1 MSRTSLLLE
10 IATGALDATERR
22 PGQVSMAE
30 AVAAAVES
38 ERHAVITAGTG
49 TGKTLAYLVPVVASG
64 RRAVVA
70 TATKALQD
78 QIASRD
84 LPHVVEALAD
94 EIGRTVTWSVLKGR
108 SNYLCLQRLDELQA
122 RLETE
127 IPARVLEQLMDWAGR
142 TESGDVASVDWP
154 VSELHLRHATVGADE
169 CPGATR
175 CPRGAD
181 CFAERARDRAAESE
195 VVVVNLHLYGLDLA
209 SDGMILPEHDVVV
222 IDEAHQ
228 LEDVTSAAAGSAA
241 GPGAISACAAA
252 VRGVIREPALD
263 AGLTGAAASL
273 AAALAPSLNARIAT
287 PIGGPVRDA
296 ISVARIQVEAAASAV
311 RRVPSDDASV
321 AQRAARAATSALRLL
336 DSLDRLLEAGTDSV
350 AFVSGTAQQ
359 PRLEVA
365 PLDVGSFLQEHLWSR
380 RTAVLTSAT
389 VPVTLPA
396 RLGLGPDDAD
406 VVDVGSPFDYAEQA
420 LLYCA
425 RHLPDPRDPARA
437 GKVHEEI
444 ERLIRAAGGRTL
456 ALFTSWRA
464 MREAADYLEGRIPYA
479 LMRQDDLPKMALID
493 AFTDDVE
500 SCLFATQGFFQGVD
514 VPGPALSL
522 VIIDKIPFPRPDDP
536 LLSARRDAEGDA
548 AFSTIDIPLA
558 ATQLA
563 QAAGRLIRSRTDH
576 GVVAVLDP
584 RLATKGYGG
593 RIVSALP
600 PMTPTTNF
608 DAVETF
614 FRERGRR

>member
-127 IPARVLEQLMDWAGR
+127 IPARVLEQLVEWAGR

-181 CFAERARDRAAESE
+181 CFAERARDRAAESD

-600 PMTPTTNF
+600 PMTPTTSF

>member
-1 MSRTSLLLE
+1 VSRTSLLLE

-30 AVAAAVES
+30 AVAAAIDS
-38 ERHAVITAGTG
+38 GRHVVITAGTG

-64 RRAVVA
+64 RRAVIA

-84 LPHVVEALAD
+84 LPHVVAAIAE
-94 EIGRTVTWSVLKGR
+94 EVGRTVTWSVLKGR
-108 SNYLCLQRLDELQA
+108 NNYLCLQRLDELQS
-122 RLETE
+122 RLESE
-127 IPARVLEQLMDWAGR
+127 IPAPVLERLVEWAGR
-142 TESGDVASVDWP
+142 TDTGDIASVDWP
-154 VSELHLRHATVGADE
+154 ASEQHLRPATVGADE
-169 CPGATR
+169 CPGASR
-175 CPRGAD
+175 CPRGGD
-181 CFAERARDRAAESE
+181 CFAERARNRAAESE
-195 VVVVNLHLYGLDLA
+195 LIIVNLHLYGLDLA

-228 LEDVTSAAAGSAA
+228 LEDVTSAAAGSSA
-241 GPGAISACAAA
+241 GPGSISACAAA
-252 VRGVIREPALD
+252 VRGIIRDATLD
-263 AGLTGAAASL
+263 AGLAGAAASL
-273 AAALAPSLNARIAT
+273 SGALVPSLNARIAT
-287 PIGGPVRDA
+287 PIGGAVRDA
-296 ISVARIQVEAAASAV
+296 LSDARVQVEAAASAV
-311 RRVPSDDASV
+311 RRVSSDDASV
-321 AQRAARAATSALRLL
+321 AQRAARAGMSALRLL
-336 DSLDRLLEAGTDSV
+336 DSLDRLLDAGADSV
-350 AFVSGTAQQ
+350 AFVSGTAPQ

-389 VPVTLPA
+389 IPVTLPA
-396 RLGLGPDDAD
+396 RLGLKADDAD

-420 LLYCA
+420 VLYCA
-425 RHLPDPRDPARA
+425 RHLPDPRDPARSR
-437 GKVHEEI
+437 KVHEEI
-444 ERLIRAAGGRTL
+444 ERLILVAGGRTL

-464 MREAADYLEGRIPYA
+464 MREAADHLEGRIPYA
-479 LMRQDDLPKMALID
+479 LMRQDDLPKMALIE

-536 LLSARRDAEGDA
+536 LLSARRDVEGDA

-576 GVVAVLDP
+576 GVVAILDP

-600 PMTPTTNF
+600 PMTPTTSF
-608 DAVETF
+608 EAVESF
-614 FRERGRR
+614 FREHGRR

>member
-30 AVAAAVES
+30 AVAAAIDS
-38 ERHAVITAGTG
+38 GRHAVITAGTG

-64 RRAVVA
+64 RRAVIA

-84 LPHVVEALAD
+84 LPHVVAAIAE
-94 EIGRTVTWSVLKGR
+94 EVGRTVTWSVLKGR
-108 SNYLCLQRLDELQA
+108 NNYLCLQRLDELQS
-122 RLETE
+122 RLASE
-127 IPARVLEQLMDWAGR
+127 IPAPVLERLVEWAGR
-142 TESGDVASVDWP
+142 TDTGDIASVDWP
-154 VSELHLRHATVGADE
+154 ASEQHLRPATVGADE
-169 CPGATR
+169 CPGASR
-175 CPRGAD
+175 CPRGGD
-181 CFAERARDRAAESE
+181 CFAERARNRAAESE
-195 VVVVNLHLYGLDLA
+195 LIIVNLHLYGLDLA
-209 SDGMILPEHDVVV
+209 SDGMILPEHDIVV

-228 LEDVTSAAAGSAA
+228 LEDVTSAAAGSSA
-241 GPGAISACAAA
+241 GPGSISACAAA
-252 VRGVIREPALD
+252 VRGIIRDAALD
-263 AGLTGAAASL
+263 AGLAGAAASL
-273 AAALAPSLNARIAT
+273 AGALVPSLNARIAT
-287 PIGGPVRDA
+287 PIGGAVRDA
-296 ISVARIQVEAAASAV
+296 LTVARVQVEAAASAV
-311 RRVPSDDASV
+311 RRVSSDDASV
-321 AQRAARAATSALRLL
+321 AQRAARAGMSALRLL
-336 DSLDRLLEAGTDSV
+336 DSLDRLLNAGADSV
-350 AFVSGTAQQ
+350 AFVSGTAPQ

-389 VPVTLPA
+389 IPVTLPA
-396 RLGLGPDDAD
+396 RLGLKADDAD

-420 LLYCA
+420 VLYCA
-425 RHLPDPRDPARA
+425 RHLPDPRDPARSR
-437 GKVHEEI
+437 KVHEEI
-444 ERLIRAAGGRTL
+444 ERLILVAGGRTL

-464 MREAADYLEGRIPYA
+464 MREAADHLEGRIPYA
-479 LMRQDDLPKMALID
+479 LMRQDDLPKMALIE

-536 LLSARRDAEGDA
+536 LLSARRDVEGDA

-563 QAAGRLIRSRTDH
+563 QAAGRLIRNRTDH
-576 GVVAVLDP
+576 GVVAILDP

-600 PMTPTTNF
+600 PMTPTTSF
-608 DAVETF
+608 EAVESF
-614 FRERGRR
+614 FREHGRR

>member
-30 AVAAAVES
+30 AVAAAIDS
-38 ERHAVITAGTG
+38 GRHAVITAGTG

-64 RRAVVA
+64 RRAVIA

-84 LPHVVEALAD
+84 LPHVVAAIAE
-94 EIGRTVTWSVLKGR
+94 EVGRTVTWSVLKGR
-108 SNYLCLQRLDELQA
+108 NNYLCLQRLDELQS
-122 RLETE
+122 RLESE
-127 IPARVLEQLMDWAGR
+127 IPAPVLERLVEWAGR
-142 TESGDVASVDWP
+142 TDTGDIASVDWP
-154 VSELHLRHATVGADE
+154 ASEQHLRPATVGADE
-169 CPGATR
+169 CPGASR
-175 CPRGAD
+175 CPRGGD
-181 CFAERARDRAAESE
+181 CFAERARNRAAESE
-195 VVVVNLHLYGLDLA
+195 LIIVNLHLYGLDLA
-209 SDGMILPEHDVVV
+209 SDGMILPEHDIVV

-228 LEDVTSAAAGSAA
+228 LEDVTSAAAGSSA
-241 GPGAISACAAA
+241 GPGSISACAAA
-252 VRGVIREPALD
+252 VRGIIRDAALD
-263 AGLTGAAASL
+263 AGLAGAAASL
-273 AAALAPSLNARIAT
+273 AGALVPSLNARIAT
-287 PIGGPVRDA
+287 PIGGAVRDA
-296 ISVARIQVEAAASAV
+296 LTVARVQVEAAASAV
-311 RRVPSDDASV
+311 RRVSSDDASV
-321 AQRAARAATSALRLL
+321 AQRAARAGMSALRLL
-336 DSLDRLLEAGTDSV
+336 DSLDRLLNAGADSV
-350 AFVSGTAQQ
+350 AFVSGTAPQ

-389 VPVTLPA
+389 IPVTLPA
-396 RLGLGPDDAD
+396 RLGLKADDAD

-420 LLYCA
+420 VLYCA
-425 RHLPDPRDPARA
+425 RHLPDPRDPARSR
-437 GKVHEEI
+437 KVHEEI
-444 ERLIRAAGGRTL
+444 ERLILVAGGRTL

-464 MREAADYLEGRIPYA
+464 MREAADHLEGRIPYA
-479 LMRQDDLPKMALID
+479 LMRQDDLPKMALIE

-536 LLSARRDAEGDA
+536 LLSARRDVEGDA

-563 QAAGRLIRSRTDH
+563 QAAGRLIRNRTDH
-576 GVVAVLDP
+576 GVVAILDP

-600 PMTPTTNF
+600 PMTPTTSF
-608 DAVETF
+608 EAVESF
-614 FRERGRR
+614 FREHGRR

>member
-127 IPARVLEQLMDWAGR
+127 IPARVLEQLVEWAGR

-437 GKVHEEI
+437 ARVHEEI

-600 PMTPTTNF
+600 PMTPTTSF

>member
-1 MSRTSLLLE
+1 VSRTSLLLE

-30 AVAAAVES
+30 AVAAAIDS
-38 ERHAVITAGTG
+38 GRHAVITAGTG

-64 RRAVVA
+64 RRAVIA

-84 LPHVVEALAD
+84 LPHVVAAIAE
-94 EIGRTVTWSVLKGR
+94 EVGRTVTWSVLKGR
-108 SNYLCLQRLDELQA
+108 NNYLCLQRLDELQS
-122 RLETE
+122 RLASE
-127 IPARVLEQLMDWAGR
+127 IPAPVLERLVEWAGR
-142 TESGDVASVDWP
+142 TDTGDIASVDWP
-154 VSELHLRHATVGADE
+154 ASEQHLRPATVGADE
-169 CPGATR
+169 CPGASR
-175 CPRGAD
+175 CPRGGD
-181 CFAERARDRAAESE
+181 CFAERARNRAAESE
-195 VVVVNLHLYGLDLA
+195 LIIVNLHLYGLDLA
-209 SDGMILPEHDVVV
+209 SDGMILPEHDIVV

-228 LEDVTSAAAGSAA
+228 LEDVTSAAAGSSA
-241 GPGAISACAAA
+241 GPGSISACAAA
-252 VRGVIREPALD
+252 VRGIIRDAALD
-263 AGLTGAAASL
+263 AGLAGAAASL
-273 AAALAPSLNARIAT
+273 AGALVPSLNARIAT
-287 PIGGPVRDA
+287 PIGGAVRDA
-296 ISVARIQVEAAASAV
+296 LTVARVQVEAAASAV
-311 RRVPSDDASV
+311 RRVSSDDASV
-321 AQRAARAATSALRLL
+321 AQRAARAGMSALRLL
-336 DSLDRLLEAGTDSV
+336 DSLDRLLNAGADSV
-350 AFVSGTAQQ
+350 AFVSGTAPQ

-389 VPVTLPA
+389 IPVTLPA
-396 RLGLGPDDAD
+396 RLGLKADDAD

-420 LLYCA
+420 VLYCA
-425 RHLPDPRDPARA
+425 RHLPDPRDPARSR
-437 GKVHEEI
+437 KVHEEI
-444 ERLIRAAGGRTL
+444 ERLILVAGGRTL

-464 MREAADYLEGRIPYA
+464 MREAADHLEGRIPYA
-479 LMRQDDLPKMALID
+479 LMRQDDLPKMALIE

-536 LLSARRDAEGDA
+536 LLSARRDVEGDA

-563 QAAGRLIRSRTDH
+563 QAAGRLIRNRTDH
-576 GVVAVLDP
+576 GVVAILDP

-600 PMTPTTNF
+600 PMTPTTSF
-608 DAVETF
+608 EAVESF
-614 FRERGRR
+614 FREHGRR

>member
-1 MSRTSLLLE
+1 VSRTSLLLE

>member
-30 AVAAAVES
+30 AVAAAIES
-38 ERHAVITAGTG
+38 GRHAVITAGTG

-94 EIGRTVTWSVLKGR
+94 ELGRTVTWSVLKGR
-108 SNYLCLQRLDELQA
+108 SNYLCLQRLDELQS

-127 IPARVLEQLMDWAGR
+127 IPARDLERLVDWAGR
-142 TESGDVASVDWP
+142 TDSGDVASVDWP
-154 VSELHLRHATVGADE
+154 VSEIHLRHATVGADE

-222 IDEAHQ
+222 VDEAHQ

-252 VRGVIREPALD
+252 VRGVIRDATLD
-263 AGLTGAAASL
+263 AGLAGAAASL
-273 AAALAPSLNARIAT
+273 AAALVPSLNARLAT

-296 ISVARIQVEAAASAV
+296 LSAARIQVEAAASAV
-311 RRVPSDDASV
+311 KRVPSEDSSV
-321 AQRAARAATSALRLL
+321 TQRAARASTSAMRLL
-336 DSLDRLLEAGTDSV
+336 DALDRLLEAGTDSV

-389 VPVTLPA
+389 IPVTLPA

-406 VVDVGSPFDYAEQA
+406 VADVGSPFDYAEQA

-425 RHLPDPRDPARA
+425 RHLPDPRDPARS

-464 MREAADYLEGRIPYA
+464 MREAADHLEGRIPYA
-479 LMRQDDLPKMALID
+479 LMRQDDLPKMALIE

-563 QAAGRLIRSRTDH
+563 QAAGRLIRNRTDH
-576 GVVAVLDP
+576 GVVAILDP

-593 RIVSALP
+593 RIVAALP
-600 PMTPTTNF
+600 PMTPTTSF

>member
-127 IPARVLEQLMDWAGR
+127 IPARVLEQLVDWAGR

-437 GKVHEEI
+437 ARVHEEI

-600 PMTPTTNF
+600 PMTPTTSF

>member
-30 AVAAAVES
+30 AVAAAIDS
-38 ERHAVITAGTG
+38 GRHAVITAGTG

-64 RRAVVA
+64 RRAVIA

-84 LPHVVEALAD
+84 LPHVVAAITE
-94 EIGRTVTWSVLKGR
+94 EVGRTVTWSVLKGR
-108 SNYLCLQRLDELQA
+108 NNYLCLQRLDELQS
-122 RLETE
+122 RLESE
-127 IPARVLEQLMDWAGR
+127 IPAPVLERLVEWAGR
-142 TESGDVASVDWP
+142 TDTGDIASVDWP
-154 VSELHLRHATVGADE
+154 ASEQHLRPATVGADE
-169 CPGATR
+169 CPGASR
-175 CPRGAD
+175 CPRGGD
-181 CFAERARDRAAESE
+181 CFAERARNRAAESE
-195 VVVVNLHLYGLDLA
+195 LIIVNLHLYGLDLA
-209 SDGMILPEHDVVV
+209 SDGMILPEHDIVV

-228 LEDVTSAAAGSAA
+228 LEDVTSAAAGSSA
-241 GPGAISACAAA
+241 GPGSISACAAA
-252 VRGVIREPALD
+252 VRGIIRDAALD
-263 AGLTGAAASL
+263 AGLAGAAASL
-273 AAALAPSLNARIAT
+273 AGALVPSLNARIAT
-287 PIGGPVRDA
+287 PIGGAVRDA
-296 ISVARIQVEAAASAV
+296 LTVARVQVEAAASAV
-311 RRVPSDDASV
+311 RRVSSDDASV
-321 AQRAARAATSALRLL
+321 AQRAARAGMSALRLL
-336 DSLDRLLEAGTDSV
+336 DSLDRLLNAGADSV
-350 AFVSGTAQQ
+350 AFVSGTAPQ

-389 VPVTLPA
+389 IPVTLPA
-396 RLGLGPDDAD
+396 RLGLKADDAD

-420 LLYCA
+420 VLYCA
-425 RHLPDPRDPARA
+425 RHLPDPRDPARSR
-437 GKVHEEI
+437 KVHEEI
-444 ERLIRAAGGRTL
+444 ERLILVAGGRTL

-464 MREAADYLEGRIPYA
+464 MREAADHLEGRIPYA
-479 LMRQDDLPKMALID
+479 LMRQDDLPKMALIE

-536 LLSARRDAEGDA
+536 LLSARRDVEGDA

-563 QAAGRLIRSRTDH
+563 QAAGRLIRNRTDH
-576 GVVAVLDP
+576 GVVAILDP

-600 PMTPTTNF
+600 PMTPTTSF
-608 DAVETF
+608 EAVESF
-614 FRERGRR
+614 FREHGRR

>member
-30 AVAAAVES
+30 TVAAAVES
-38 ERHAVITAGTG
+38 GRHAVVTAGTG
-49 TGKTLAYLVPVVASG
+49 TGKTLAYLVPLVASG

-84 LPHVVEALAD
+84 LPHVVAALAD
-94 EIGRTVTWSVLKGR
+94 EIGRTVSWSVLKGR
-108 SNYLCLQRLDELQA
+108 SNYLCLQRLDELQS
-122 RLETE
+122 RLESE
-127 IPARVLEQLMDWAGR
+127 IPAPVLERLVDWAAR
-142 TESGDVASVDWP
+142 TDSGDVASVDWP
-154 VSELHLRHATVGADE
+154 VPEQHLRPATVGADE

-175 CPRGAD
+175 CPRGGD
-181 CFAERARDRAAESE
+181 CFAERARARAAESD

-209 SDGMILPEHDVVV
+209 SDGMLLPEHEVVV

-228 LEDVTSAAAGSAA
+228 LEDVTSAAAGSSA
-241 GPGAISACAAA
+241 GPGSVSACAAA
-252 VRGVIREPALD
+252 VRGVIRDTTLD
-263 AGLTGAAASL
+263 AGLAGAAASL
-273 AAALAPSLNARIAT
+273 AAALAPSLSARIAT
-287 PIGGPVRDA
+287 PIAGPVRDA
-296 ISVARIQVEAAASAV
+296 LATARVQVESAASAI
-311 RRVPSDDASV
+311 RRVPSDDAGV
-321 AQRAARAATSALRLL
+321 AQRAARAGTSAMRLL
-336 DSLDRLLEAGTDSV
+336 ESLDRLLEAGPDSV

-365 PLDVGSFLQEHLWSR
+365 PLDVGAFLQEHLWSR

-389 VPVTLPA
+389 IPVTLPA

-425 RHLPDPRDPARA
+425 RHLPDPRDPARS

-444 ERLIRAAGGRTL
+444 ERLILAAGGRTL

-464 MREAADYLEGRIPYA
+464 MRDAAYHLEGRIPYA
-479 LMRQDDLPKMALID
+479 LMRQDDLPKMALIE

-514 VPGPALSL
+514 VPGAALSL
-522 VIIDKIPFPRPDDP
+522 VIVDKIPFPRPDDP
-536 LLSARRDAEGDA
+536 LLSARRDVQGDS

-576 GVVAVLDP
+576 GVVAILDP

-593 RIVSALP
+593 RIVAALP
-600 PMTPTTNF
+600 PMTPTTSF
-608 DAVETF
+608 EAVEAF

>member
-1 MSRTSLLLE
+1 VSRTSLLLE

-30 AVAAAVES
+30 AVAAAIDS
-38 ERHAVITAGTG
+38 GRHAVITAGTG

-64 RRAVVA
+64 RRAVIA

-84 LPHVVEALAD
+84 LPHVVAAIAE
-94 EIGRTVTWSVLKGR
+94 EVGRTVTWSVLKGR
-108 SNYLCLQRLDELQA
+108 NNYLCLQRLDELQS
-122 RLETE
+122 RLASE
-127 IPARVLEQLMDWAGR
+127 IPAPVLERLVEWAGR
-142 TESGDVASVDWP
+142 TDTGDIASVDWP
-154 VSELHLRHATVGADE
+154 ASEQHLRPATVGADE
-169 CPGATR
+169 CPGASR
-175 CPRGAD
+175 CPRGGD
-181 CFAERARDRAAESE
+181 CFAERARNRAAESE
-195 VVVVNLHLYGLDLA
+195 LIIVNLHLYGLDLA
-209 SDGMILPEHDVVV
+209 SDGMILPEHDIVV

-228 LEDVTSAAAGSAA
+228 LEDVTSAAAGSSA
-241 GPGAISACAAA
+241 GPGSISACAAA
-252 VRGVIREPALD
+252 VRGIIRDAALD
-263 AGLTGAAASL
+263 AGLAGAAASL
-273 AAALAPSLNARIAT
+273 AGALVPSLNVRIAT
-287 PIGGPVRDA
+287 PIGGAVRDA
-296 ISVARIQVEAAASAV
+296 LTVARVQVEAAASAV
-311 RRVPSDDASV
+311 RRVSSDDASV
-321 AQRAARAATSALRLL
+321 AQRAARAGMSALRLL
-336 DSLDRLLEAGTDSV
+336 DSLDRLLNAGADSV
-350 AFVSGTAQQ
+350 AFVSGTAPQ

-389 VPVTLPA
+389 IPVTLPA
-396 RLGLGPDDAD
+396 RLGLKADDAD

-420 LLYCA
+420 VLYCA
-425 RHLPDPRDPARA
+425 RHLPDPRDPARSR
-437 GKVHEEI
+437 KVHEEI
-444 ERLIRAAGGRTL
+444 ERLILVAGGRTL

-464 MREAADYLEGRIPYA
+464 MREAADHLEGRIPYA
-479 LMRQDDLPKMALID
+479 LMRQDDLPKMALIE

-536 LLSARRDAEGDA
+536 LLSARRDVEGDA

-563 QAAGRLIRSRTDH
+563 QAAGRLIRNRTDH
-576 GVVAVLDP
+576 GVVAILDP

-600 PMTPTTNF
+600 PMTPTTSF
-608 DAVETF
+608 EAVESF
-614 FRERGRR
+614 FREHGRR